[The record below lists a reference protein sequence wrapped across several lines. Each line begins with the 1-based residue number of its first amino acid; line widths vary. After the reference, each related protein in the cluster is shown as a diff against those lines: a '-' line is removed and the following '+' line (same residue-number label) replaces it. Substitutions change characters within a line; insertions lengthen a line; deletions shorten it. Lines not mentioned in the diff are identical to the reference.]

1 MREVEKPNLRQV
13 GDENAAYRSSV
24 DIPELSELAFA
35 VDGDVRIYETILRF
49 RHDIPTQ
56 TPVDLPLNC
65 ARRCD
70 LAYSLTAGN
79 LYSRDC

>member
-13 GDENAAYRSSV
+13 GGENAAYRSSV
-24 DIPELSELAFA
+24 DIPEVSELVFA

-49 RHDIPTQ
+49 RHDIPSQ
-56 TPVDLPLNC
+56 ADIDLPLNC
-65 ARRCD
+65 ALRCD
-70 LAYSLTAGN
+70 LTYSLTAGN